1 MMLLYLAKYKFSDFF
16 RRIMQSANQFSTRQ
30 YSYLVDSREKS
41 DVRESIWGS
50 DPDITLPRFCASFAF
65 SAGRFMKR
73 KPTKLRETS
82 KGDLQFDDRAS
93 RREWKSLRP
102 SSRDVG
108 SPTCTLMYKRVERW
122 ITRWT
127 HYAFAKQL
135 GHRKSYLQWS
145 PAHNLSRFYS
155 RRFS

>member
-1 MMLLYLAKYKFSDFF
+1 MTLLYLAKDKFSDFF
-16 RRIMQSANQFSTRQ
+16 RRIMRWADYFSTRQ

-41 DVRESIWGS
+41 DARESILGS
-50 DPDITLPRFCASFAF
+50 DPDIALPRFCATFAF

-82 KGDLQFDDRAS
+82 KGHLLIWRSRVAS
-93 RREWKSLRP
+93 RMKIIASVVAERWW
-102 SSRDVG
+102 
-108 SPTCTLMYKRVERW
+108 PTHTLMYKRAEHW
-122 ITRWT
+122 ITRRT